1 MYILLDLLTMTYD
14 FIFLIIV
21 LRVTILS
28 NTVFMDTYQT
38 MNDIIK
44 HIFYNMVLVLMIM
57 LSNKNAFLF
66 IMKSF
71 LIIIDIMVLIFVIVI
86 FFLFN
91 SSLSLEAP
99 YTEDIN

>member
-1 MYILLDLLTMTYD
+1 MYILLGLLTMTYD

-21 LRVTILS
+21 LRVPILS

-66 IMKSF
+66 IM
-71 LIIIDIMVLIFVIVI
+71 
-86 FFLFN
+86 
-91 SSLSLEAP
+91 
-99 YTEDIN
+99 

>member
-1 MYILLDLLTMTYD
+1 MYILLGLLTMTYD

-91 SSLSLEAP
+91 SSFSLEAP